1 MKEWIVSGIGVTGA
15 FICSALGG
23 WDYSIITLLIFL
35 AIDFLIGTLV
45 SLVFKSST
53 KTSTGG
59 YSSSAGFKGLIK
71 KGCILLVVVVANRL
85 DGQLGTNF
93 IRDAVCIAFITN
105 ELVSIIENL
114 GLMGIPLPKVIVDA
128 LEVLKA
134 KQESE
139 NKLTGIVSKAKEK
152 ATEQAETKETEE
164 KSEDN
169 KLKY

>member
-1 MKEWIVSGIGVTGA
+1 MKDWIVSAIGIGGA
-15 FICSALGG
+15 FVCSALGG

-35 AIDFLIGTLV
+35 AIDYFIGTLV
-45 SLVFKSST
+45 SLVFKAST

-59 YSSSAGFKGLIK
+59 YSSNAGFKGLIK

-114 GLMGIPLPKVIVDA
+114 GLMGIPLPKIIVDA

-152 ATEQAETKETEE
+152 ATEKAETTETTESGYDKEV
-164 KSEDN
+164 K
-169 KLKY
+169 

>member
-1 MKEWIVSGIGVTGA
+1 MAKEWIITALSVAGA
-15 FICSALGG
+15 TICSLLGG
-23 WDYSIITLLIFL
+23 WDHSIITLLIFL
-35 AIDFLIGTLV
+35 AIDFVIGTLT
-45 SLVFKSST
+45 SLVFKAST
-53 KTSTGG
+53 KTNTGG

-85 DGQLGTNF
+85 DLEIGTNF

-114 GLMGIPLPKVIVDA
+114 GLMGIPLPKVIVEA

-134 KQESE
+134 KQDSESKLGGIIQS
-139 NKLTGIVSKAKEK
+139 NKERAEK
-152 ATEQAETKETEE
+152 KAETTEE
-164 KSEDN
+164 DT